1 MCSQNCDTICTQIYF
16 GKLSELLTKKLILVY
31 NLQAWALQGEGRD
44 NKTTRHLIER
54 HFVERERERE
64 RERAARPTYNRLA

>member
-44 NKTTRHLIER
+44 NKTTRHL
-54 HFVERERERE
+54 ERERE